1 MEAALSDFAISEG
14 LGKNERKSEGSD
26 DGRGDD
32 LPVVAS
38 VVEDSSAADSSTINM
53 EEIGSVERCELARI
67 IKLAAA
73 ESATKSAHRSLTML
87 AAAGD
92 FKKFVAMMRL
102 RASELG
108 R

>member
-1 MEAALSDFAISEG
+1 MEKALLDFAISEKHDRTESKSG
-14 LGKNERKSEGSD
+14 GGDEGGIATAVEGAERE
-26 DGRGDD
+26 R
-32 LPVVAS
+32 
-38 VVEDSSAADSSTINM
+38 SAADSGTS
-53 EEIGSVERCELARI
+53 EKDEQGAPERRELARI

-102 RASELG
+102 RASEAG

>member
-1 MEAALSDFAISEG
+1 MEKALLDFAISEQ
-14 LGKNERKSEGSD
+14 LGRTESKSDGGDQGGS
-26 DGRGDD
+26 
-32 LPVVAS
+32 LPVA
-38 VVEDSSAADSSTINM
+38 EGIERESSAADRGTSDK
-53 EEIGSVERCELARI
+53 EEQGALERRELARI

-73 ESATKSAHRSLTML
+73 ESATESAHRSLTML

-102 RASELG
+102 RASEVG